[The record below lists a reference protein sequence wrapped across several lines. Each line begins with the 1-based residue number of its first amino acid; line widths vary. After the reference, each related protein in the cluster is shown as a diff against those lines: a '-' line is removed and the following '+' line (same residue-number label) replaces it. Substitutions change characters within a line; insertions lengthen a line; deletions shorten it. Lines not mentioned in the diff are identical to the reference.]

1 MKVNNSLVQN
11 KEDKKVS
18 FSNFLTNQFVQKKIY
33 EVVGK
38 DSQKFMTSIL
48 SAVTNNPTLQECDSM
63 SILNCAF
70 LGEGLKLSPSPQLG
84 QYYMVPFKDNKKGCK
99 VAQFQLGY
107 KGYIQ
112 LAERS
117 GYYKKINVLAIKEG
131 ELIKYDPLNEEIEV
145 NIIEDEELREETL
158 AVGYYAM
165 FEYMNGFRKAI
176 YWSKKKMLN
185 HADKY
190 SQAFNKESYFKLLA
204 GEIPQ
209 EDMWKY
215 SSYWY
220 KDFDGM
226 AFKTMLR
233 QLISKWG
240 IMSIDMQRA
249 YENDMAA
256 IQDDGQPY
264 YIENDKEEQAEDENP
279 INIIIDTETKQNE
292 NTENIEEKPKRT
304 RKTTK
309 VIEKS
314 EENDIQKSKEKE
326 EAEETRFLIDKD
338 IENAFFN
345 N

>member
-1 MKVNNSLVQN
+1 MKVNNSLIPN
-11 KEDKKVS
+11 KDDKKLS
-18 FSNFLTNQFVQKKIY
+18 FSNFLTNQYVKEKIY

-48 SAVTNNPTLQECDSM
+48 SAVTNNPTLQECESM

-84 QYYMVPFKDNKKGCK
+84 QYYMVPFNDKKKGCK

-117 GYYKKINVLAIKEG
+117 GYYKKINVLAIKDG
-131 ELIKYDPLNEEIEV
+131 ELVKYDPLNEEIEV
-145 NIIEDEELREETL
+145 NLIEDDETREGTETI
-158 AVGYYAM
+158 GYYAM
-165 FEYMNGFRKAI
+165 FEYMNGFRKTM
-176 YWSKKKMLN
+176 YWTKKKMLT

-190 SQAFNKESYFKLLA
+190 SQAFNKESYKKILA

-215 SSYWY
+215 SSFWY

-240 IMSIDMQRA
+240 IMSIDMQKA

-264 YIENDKEEQAEDENP
+264 YIENDKEQAEEQKADVVIEQQGQSENVV
-279 INIIIDTETKQNE
+279 
-292 NTENIEEKPKRT
+292 EEKTKRP

-309 VIEKS
+309 EV
-314 EENDIQKSKEKE
+314 EEPKEKIQ
-326 EAEETRFLIDKD
+326 AEQTTITTDED
-338 IENAFFN
+338 IENEFFN

>member
-1 MKVNNSLVQN
+1 MKVNNSLVPNN
-11 KEDKKVS
+11 KEDKKLS
-18 FSNFLTNQFVQKKIY
+18 FSNFLTNQYVKEKIY

-70 LGEGLKLSPSPQLG
+70 LGERLKLSPSPQLG
-84 QYYMVPFKDNKKGCK
+84 QYYMVPFNDKKKGMK

-112 LAERS
+112 LAIRS
-117 GYYKKINVLAIKEG
+117 GEYKKLNVLAIKEG
-131 ELIKYDPLNEEIEV
+131 ELIKYDPLNEELEV
-145 NIIEDEELREETL
+145 NLIEDDEIRETTSTI
-158 AVGYYAM
+158 GYYAM
-165 FEYMNGFRKAI
+165 FELVNGFRKTL
-176 YWSKKKMLN
+176 YWTKKKMLT

-190 SQAFNKESYFKLLA
+190 SQAFNKESYQKILE
-204 GEIPQ
+204 GKIPQ

-215 SSYWY
+215 SSFWY

-240 IMSIDMQRA
+240 IMSVEMQKA
-249 YENDMAA
+249 FDNDMAT

-264 YIENDKEEQAEDENP
+264 YIENDQEQVEEPKADIVVEQQEQPENVVEEKTKKTKRTTKVVEEPKEEIYKEEQPTITTDE
-279 INIIIDTETKQNE
+279 
-292 NTENIEEKPKRT
+292 
-304 RKTTK
+304 
-309 VIEKS
+309 
-314 EENDIQKSKEKE
+314 
-326 EAEETRFLIDKD
+326 D
-338 IENAFFN
+338 IENEFFN
-345 N
+345 

>member
-1 MKVNNSLVQN
+1 MKVNNSLIPN
-11 KEDKKVS
+11 KDDKKLS
-18 FSNFLTNQFVQKKIY
+18 FSNFLTNQYVKEKIY

-48 SAVTNNPTLQECDSM
+48 SAVTNNPALQECESM

-84 QYYMVPFKDNKKGCK
+84 QYYMVPFNDKKKGCK

-117 GYYKKINVLAIKEG
+117 GYYKKINVLAIKDG
-131 ELIKYDPLNEEIEV
+131 ELVKYDPLNEEIEV
-145 NIIEDEELREETL
+145 NLIEDDETRERTETI
-158 AVGYYAM
+158 GYYAM
-165 FEYMNGFRKAI
+165 FEYMNGFRKTM
-176 YWSKKKMLN
+176 YWTKKKMLT

-190 SQAFNKESYFKLLA
+190 SQAFNKESYKKILA

-215 SSYWY
+215 SSFWY

-240 IMSIDMQRA
+240 IMSIEMQKA
-249 YENDMAA
+249 FDNDMAA
-256 IQDDGQPY
+256 IQDDGKPY
-264 YIENDKEEQAEDENP
+264 YIENDQEQVEEQKADIVIEQQEQSENVV
-279 INIIIDTETKQNE
+279 
-292 NTENIEEKPKRT
+292 EEKPKRP

-309 VIEKS
+309 VV
-314 EENDIQKSKEKE
+314 EELKE
-326 EAEETRFLIDKD
+326 ELSTITTDED
-338 IENAFFN
+338 IENEFFN
-345 N
+345 

>member
-1 MKVNNSLVQN
+1 MKVNNSLIPN
-11 KEDKKVS
+11 KDDKKLS
-18 FSNFLTNQFVQKKIY
+18 FSNFLTNQYVKEKIY

-84 QYYMVPFKDNKKGCK
+84 QYYMVPFNDKKKGCK

-112 LAERS
+112 LAIRS
-117 GYYKKINVLAIKEG
+117 GQYKDIDVIEIREG
-131 ELIKYDPLNEEIEV
+131 EYLGRDKSTGKHKFEF
-145 NIIEDEELREETL
+145 IEDEVDREQRKII
-158 AVGYYAM
+158 GYMSYL
-165 FEYMNGFRKAI
+165 EYLNGFTKQL
-176 YWSKKKMLN
+176 YWTKEKMLN

-190 SQAFNKESYFKLLA
+190 SQAFNKEAYKKLLA

-233 QLISKWG
+233 RLIGKWG
-240 IMSIDMQRA
+240 VMSIDMQKA
-249 YENDMAA
+249 YDNDMAT
-256 IQDDGQPY
+256 IQDNGQPY
-264 YIENDKEEQAEDENP
+264 YIEDDKEQAEEQKADVVIEQQEQTDNVV
-279 INIIIDTETKQNE
+279 
-292 NTENIEEKPKRT
+292 EEKEKLNKS

-309 VIEKS
+309 VEEK
-314 EENDIQKSKEKE
+314 QKE
-326 EAEETRFLIDKD
+326 EIQAEQTTITTDED
-338 IENAFFN
+338 IENEFFN

>member
-1 MKVNNSLVQN
+1 MKVNNSLISN
-11 KEDKKVS
+11 KDDKKLS
-18 FSNFLTNQFVQKKIY
+18 FSNFLTNQFVKEKIY

-48 SAVTNNPTLQECDSM
+48 SAVTNNPALQECESM

-84 QYYMVPFKDNKKGCK
+84 QYYMVPFNDKKKGCK

-117 GYYKKINVLAIKEG
+117 GYYKKINVLAIKDG
-131 ELIKYDPLNEEIEV
+131 ELVKYDPLNEEIEV
-145 NIIEDEELREETL
+145 NLIEDDETREGTETI
-158 AVGYYAM
+158 GYYAM
-165 FEYMNGFRKAI
+165 FEYMNGFRKTM
-176 YWSKKKMLN
+176 YWTKKKMLT

-190 SQAFNKESYFKLLA
+190 SQAFNKESYKKILA

-215 SSYWY
+215 SSFWY

-240 IMSIDMQRA
+240 IMSIDMQKA

-264 YIENDKEEQAEDENP
+264 YIENDKEQAEEQKADVVIEQQRQSENVV
-279 INIIIDTETKQNE
+279 
-292 NTENIEEKPKRT
+292 EEKTKRP

-309 VIEKS
+309 EV
-314 EENDIQKSKEKE
+314 EEPKE
-326 EAEETRFLIDKD
+326 EIQAKQTTITTDED
-338 IENAFFN
+338 IENEFFN

>member
-1 MKVNNSLVQN
+1 MKVNNSLIPN
-11 KEDKKVS
+11 KDEKKLS
-18 FSNFLTNQFVQKKIY
+18 FSNFLTNQYVKEKIY

-84 QYYMVPFKDNKKGCK
+84 QYYMVPFNDKKKGCK

-117 GYYKKINVLAIKEG
+117 GYYKKINVLAIKDG
-131 ELIKYDPLNEEIEV
+131 ELVKYDPLNEEIEV
-145 NIIEDEELREETL
+145 NLIEDDETREGTETI
-158 AVGYYAM
+158 GYYAM
-165 FEYMNGFRKAI
+165 FEYMNGFRKTM
-176 YWSKKKMLN
+176 YWTKKKMLT

-190 SQAFNKESYFKLLA
+190 SQAFNKESYKKILA

-215 SSYWY
+215 SSFWY

-226 AFKTMLR
+226 AYKTMLR

-240 IMSIDMQRA
+240 IMSIDMQKA
-249 YENDMAA
+249 YESDMAA

-264 YIENDKEEQAEDENP
+264 YIENDKEQAEEQKADVVIEQQEQSENVV
-279 INIIIDTETKQNE
+279 
-292 NTENIEEKPKRT
+292 EEKPKRP
-304 RKTTK
+304 RTTK
-309 VIEKS
+309 AV
-314 EENDIQKSKEKE
+314 EESKEE
-326 EAEETRFLIDKD
+326 FQAEQTTTTDEN
-338 IENAFFN
+338 IENEFFN